1 MAADKNALSLES
13 LQAENQ
19 ALKNQVA
26 DLSAA
31 LEKHTQG
38 TADILVDIQS
48 GLATDLAALKEEVA
62 GQLSALK
69 KDASAS
75 GISFNEKVEA
85 PELSKTPYSVGKA
98 EYLAKFPRIEV
109 AGKMYTSAEL
119 HEAPNKEVLETLV
132 KGFEKGENSFFQKVK
147 S

>member
-1 MAADKNALSLES
+1 MAAEKTLSLES
-13 LQAENQ
+13 LQAENES
-19 ALKNQVA
+19 LKTQVA

-31 LEKHTQG
+31 LDT
-38 TADILVDIQS
+38 I
-48 GLATDLAALKEEVA
+48 KEEVA

-85 PELSKTPYSVGKA
+85 PELSTKPYVVNKE
-98 EYLAKFPRIEV
+98 EYLAKYPRIEV
-109 AGKMYTSAEL
+109 AGIMYTSAEL
-119 HEAPNKEVLETLV
+119 HEAPNKSVLKTLV
-132 KGFEKGENSFFQKVK
+132 EGFEKGENTFFQKVK

>member
-1 MAADKNALSLES
+1 MAADKNVLSLES

-31 LEKHTQG
+31 LDTIKEEV
-38 TADILVDIQS
+38 ASEV
-48 GLATDLAALKEEVA
+48 AAIKEEVA
-62 GQLSALK
+62 GQLSAIK
-69 KDASAS
+69 NDVSAS
-75 GISFNEKVEA
+75 GITFNEKVEA